1 MENNT
6 QQQIDE
12 LEIKIDK
19 ILLSTTKT
27 ERYMKITFWAT
38 IVLVVLPAVLLAF
51 VLPGIMASYTASF
64 EGLLL

>member
-1 MENNT
+1 MENHT

-19 ILLSTTKT
+19 ILLSAAKT

-38 IVLVVLPAVLLAF
+38 IVLVVLPALLLAAA
-51 VLPGIMASYTASF
+51 LPSLMSSYTSAL
-64 EGLLL
+64 EGLI